1 MYQLNPFDHG
11 FSSNSECQDRIALA
25 ISAAEIGIWDW
36 DIQANTVYW
45 NVFHEKF
52 WGYEPSSAL
61 RTYEEWA
68 SRVHPEDLAVIESL
82 IQQNLTST
90 TEQFKVEYRVLQAD
104 SSVCWV
110 KANGRIYRAASGE
123 ARRMIGTL
131 LDITDQKQ
139 AEAALRKSEKLAQWR
154 LAEIESIYAT
164 APVGLCFLD
173 REFHYLRINQH
184 LAEINGLSIED
195 HIGRTVKEVL
205 PGLGEAQEAY
215 FQQVLASGEPLLDVE
230 VRGTT
235 PAQPGVQRVW
245 LVSYY
250 PLKQTNGQPIG
261 INIVAQEITDRKRAE
276 QALETQN
283 LELSR
288 LNKTLTSLATRLK
301 QQNQELDQFTSVV
314 SHDLKAPLRGVAN
327 LSEWLEEDL
336 EGQLSP
342 DNYMQLRLLRQR
354 VSQMQALIEGLLQYS
369 RLGRTQEALKT
380 VGVRELLNEVIDLL
394 APPPTFV
401 FDISPDLPTLQA
413 RRLLLAQ
420 VFTNLIGNAIKHH
433 PRPDGRIQI
442 SVIEHQDSYEFL
454 VADDGE
460 GIPQQYHDRI
470 FTMFQTLDNKQTTT
484 NTGIGLAIVKKI
496 VESEGGSVALE
507 SAPQQGA
514 TFRFTWLK
522 QPFVDE

>member
-1 MYQLNPFDHG
+1 MYQLNPFEPG
-11 FSSNSECQDRIALA
+11 FSSNSEDPDRLSLA
-25 ISAAEIGIWDW
+25 INAAEIGIWDW

-45 NVFHEKF
+45 NGFHEKF
-52 WGYEPSSAL
+52 WGYEPGPSL

-68 SRVHPEDLAVIESL
+68 SRVHPEDLVMIESL
-82 IQQNLTST
+82 IKQNLNST
-90 TEQFKVEYRVLQAD
+90 TEQFKVEYRVLQPD
-104 SSVCWV
+104 SSVSWV
-110 KANGRIYRAASGE
+110 KANGRIYRTANGE
-123 ARRMIGTL
+123 ARRMLGTL
-131 LDITDQKQ
+131 LDITHQKQ
-139 AEAALRKSEKLAQWR
+139 AEVALKKSEKLAQWR

-173 REFHYLRINQH
+173 REFRYLRINQH
-184 LAEINGLSIED
+184 LAEINGLSIEA

-215 FQQVLASGEPLLDVE
+215 FQQVLASGEPLLDIE

-235 PAQPGVQRVW
+235 PAQPGIERVW
-245 LVSYY
+245 LVSYC

-288 LNKTLTSLATRLK
+288 LNKTLTNLAGRLK
-301 QQNQELDQFTSVV
+301 QQNQELDQFTSIV
-314 SHDLKAPLRGVAN
+314 SHDLKAPLRGIAN
-327 LSEWLEEDL
+327 LSEWIEEDL

-342 DNYMQLRLLRQR
+342 DSLMQMQLLRQR

-369 RLGRTQEALKT
+369 RLGRTQETLKT
-380 VGVRELLNEVIDLL
+380 VDVGVLLNEVIDIL
-394 APPPTFV
+394 APPDTFV
-401 FDISPDLPTLQA
+401 FDISPNLPILQA

-433 PRPDGRIQI
+433 PRLDGHIQI
-442 SVIEHQDSYEFL
+442 LVREHQDSYEFT

-470 FTMFQTLDNKQTTT
+470 FTMFQTLDNKQNTT

-496 VESEGGSVALE
+496 VESEGGSIVLE
-507 SAPQQGA
+507 STPQAGA
-514 TFRFTWLK
+514 TFRFTWPK
-522 QPFVDE
+522 QPFVND